1 MDFKALFVKV
11 EGEGE
16 SIILNI
22 YFFHFRVSTDK
33 PSVCLETVIGKKE
46 IKNHQT
52 EYFYRPTELD
62 IIVIN
67 AKIHGLIKGGKLIG
81 SIILNDTFQTEL
93 QAFVRTAMYII

>member
-1 MDFKALFVKV
+1 MI
-11 EGEGE
+11 GE
-16 SIILNI
+16 
-22 YFFHFRVSTDK
+22 
-33 PSVCLETVIGKKE
+33 KE

-67 AKIHGLIKGGKLIG
+67 AKIHGLIKGGKLIR

-93 QAFVRTAMYII
+93 QAFVKTAMYII